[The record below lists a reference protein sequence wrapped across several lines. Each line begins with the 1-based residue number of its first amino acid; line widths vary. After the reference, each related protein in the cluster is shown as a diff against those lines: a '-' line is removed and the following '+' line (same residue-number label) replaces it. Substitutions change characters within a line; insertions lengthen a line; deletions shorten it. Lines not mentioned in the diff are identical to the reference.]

1 MSLDVFTKWTELK
14 ALIEA
19 IESDVLKN
27 ARGVAAA
34 GVRARKGLR
43 QLQANAR
50 DLVKSTIELEKAE
63 AAKKPAKPKKTKQ

>member
-19 IESDVLKN
+19 IEPDVLKN

-43 QLQANAR
+43 QLQTNAR

-63 AAKKPAKPKKTKQ
+63 AAKKPAKPKTTKQ